1 MPGSSRRRKQL
12 EDEMFALGEEAMV
25 VEEFDGFV
33 AGLLVCPELI
43 SPGEWLPIVL
53 NREGHDRPP
62 ALDDVDHANRVF
74 GLIMDHYNDAALTL
88 MEHPERYRPLFPIDM
103 RNGDVL
109 WEIWIGG
116 FARAVDLRPAAWQK
130 LLDADPDP
138 AAAMLGMLK
147 LADVAY
153 GGHDMPREEVD
164 RLTAA
169 APNLI
174 PGWIVTLNSWRIGT
188 TRPASV
194 VEQMSRPLSATR
206 GKVGRNEPCPCG
218 SGKKYKRCCGLN

>member
-1 MPGSSRRRKQL
+1 MPGSSRRRQQL
-12 EDEMFALGEEAMV
+12 EDEMLALGEDAMV
-25 VEEFDGFV
+25 IEEFDGFV

-43 SPGEWLPIVL
+43 SPGEWLLVVL

-62 ALDDVDHANRVF
+62 ALDDVDHANRVL

-88 MEHPERYRPLFPIDM
+88 IEHPERYRPLFPIDT
-103 RNGDVL
+103 RNGDVF
-109 WEIWIGG
+109 WEIWIEG

-138 AAAMLGMLK
+138 AAAMLGMLM
-147 LADVAY
+147 LADIAS
-153 GGHDMPREEVD
+153 GDHDMPREEAD

-169 APNLI
+169 APGLI
-174 PGWIVTLNSWRIGT
+174 PDWVVTLNNWRIGN

-194 VEQMSRPLSATR
+194 VEQMATPFSAPR